1 MDRIELYKNLKQGTL
16 DEDRKKLLLAIDRL
30 VQETEL
36 LTRQIEAGH
45 IFNANLADRGR
56 QVDELTINVQNTMGT
71 IALLETIQEQEEV

>member
-36 LTRQIEAGH
+36 LTRQIEGGH

-56 QVDELTINVQNTMGT
+56 QVDELAISVQHTMGT
-71 IALLETIQEQEEV
+71 IALLDSIQNDEA

>member
-36 LTRQIEAGH
+36 LTRQIEGGH

-56 QVDELTINVQNTMGT
+56 QVDELAISVQHTMGA
-71 IALLETIQEQEEV
+71 IALLDSIQNDEA